1 MQRWYKGEC
10 TRRHRLALIAL
21 WAIVFESMVRWVH
34 QHRIKLKDW
43 HAANIN
49 FKDGA
54 PPVLVLVDF
63 DKNEGNSTAGP
74 RELMKGGVQTFE
86 KNISLEGLKE
96 PWRGFM
102 KDVKQSI
109 KDWWGKLGSEAA
121 QKKDV
126 DKLRAKWYTLDS
138 LMPPDSSAAEKS
150 GDPLDELF
158 RELGSAESASAASAS
173 ISEGFAGKAPSGSN
187 RISGLTLVRLDEIRP
202 ESTAEIPEEP
212 EESLEPDW
220 EESCEE
226 VDAQE
231 TASTCKGEGSS
242 ALDWLTN
249 LVDAQ
254 YQLMNMVHEQPCHGR
269 TPDMTKFKSRY
280 ERQAN
285 PALNVHH
292 DPVQLHLDRGQVHC
306 DVNNNML
313 GWLFRCLLGRIELYG
328 WIQERSGKVK
338 IPTKEPTKFH
348 SRQITNFLKMAGDW
362 KNLSREAKTEK
373 LDEFVIQKFSTDR
386 HRKRMRPADGDTPVA
401 NLIQWPNFWMTDS
414 EKAGLVQDVIADYLA
429 YECYFFPNHYTP

>member
-1 MQRWYKGEC
+1 
-10 TRRHRLALIAL
+10 
-21 WAIVFESMVRWVH
+21 MVRWVH
-34 QHRIKLKDW
+34 QHKIKLKDW

-49 FKDGA
+49 FKDA
-54 PPVLVLVDF
+54 TPPVLVLVDF
-63 DKNEGNSTAGP
+63 DKNEGNSTEG
-74 RELMKGGVQTFE
+74 RRTMMKGGVLTFE
-86 KNISLEGLKE
+86 KNLSLEGLEE

-102 KDVKQSI
+102 EDVKESI
-109 KDWWGKLGSEAA
+109 KDWWEKLGSEAA
-121 QKKDV
+121 EKKDV

-150 GDPLDELF
+150 GSPLDELF
-158 RELGSAESASAASAS
+158 RELEPAESASAASAS

-202 ESTAEIPEEP
+202 ESTGLEEPEEP
-212 EESLEPDW
+212 EEWLEPDW

-226 VDAQE
+226 VDTQE

-242 ALDWLTN
+242 ALDWLTT

-254 YQLMNMVHEQPCHGR
+254 HQLMNSVHKRPCHGADP
-269 TPDMTKFKSRY
+269 TDNFKSRY

-292 DPVQLHLDRGQVHC
+292 DPVQLHLDRGQEHC

-313 GWLFRCLLGRIELYG
+313 GWLFRCLIGRMELYR
-328 WIQERSGKVK
+328 WITERCGEVK

-362 KNLSREAKTEK
+362 KDLSREAKTEK
-373 LDEFVIQKFSTDR
+373 LGEFVIQKFSTDR

-401 NLIQWPNFWMTDS
+401 NLIQWPNFWLSDS
-414 EKAGLVQDVIADYLA
+414 EKQLLVKETIADYLS
-429 YECYFFPNHYTP
+429 YECYFFPNHWTP

>member
-1 MQRWYKGEC
+1 
-10 TRRHRLALIAL
+10 
-21 WAIVFESMVRWVH
+21 MVRWVH
-34 QHRIKLKDW
+34 QHKIKLKDW

-49 FKDGA
+49 FKDA
-54 PPVLVLVDF
+54 TPPVLVLVDF
-63 DKNEGNSTAGP
+63 DKNQKNSTAIS
-74 RELMKGGVQTFE
+74 RTLMKDGVLTFE
-86 KNISLEGLKE
+86 KNLSLEGLTE

-102 KDVKQSI
+102 TDVKDSI
-109 KDWWGKLGSEAA
+109 KDWWTGLGSEAA

-126 DKLRAKWYTLDS
+126 DKLRAKWYKLDS

-150 GDPLDELF
+150 GSPLDELF

-173 ISEGFAGKAPSGSN
+173 ISEGFAGKAPSESN

-212 EESLEPDW
+212 EESQEPEW

-226 VDAQE
+226 L
-231 TASTCKGEGSS
+231 TASTCKGGGSS

-249 LVDAQ
+249 LVDVQ
-254 YQLMNMVHEQPCHGR
+254 QQLMNMVHKRPCHGKEP
-269 TPDMTKFKSRY
+269 TENFKSRY
-280 ERQAN
+280 ERLAN

-292 DPVQLHLDRGQVHC
+292 DPEQLHYNRGQEHC
-306 DVNNNML
+306 NVNNNMV
-313 GWLFRCLLGRIELYG
+313 GWLFRCLLARIELYG
-328 WIQERSGKVK
+328 WIPERSGQVN
-338 IPTKEPTKFH
+338 IPSRVAETFH
-348 SRQITNFLKMAGDW
+348 SKQITNFLKTAGDW
-362 KNLSREAKTEK
+362 KELSKEAKKEV
-373 LDEFVIQKFSTDR
+373 LDEFLIQKFSTDR

-414 EKAGLVQDVIADYLA
+414 EKAGLVPDVIGDYLS